1 MLEVFWLGCG
11 AAGFVSGY
19 EYQNT
24 CFVPDYI
31 ESVREKRL
39 PIAGIR
45 EVNKL
50 ENAIRF
56 TVCEFF
62 VCRSLN
68 FDIFK
73 RKFGLEFHELVGK
86 SGFGRFLKMLKLLGK
101 IKEKPKGLELTR
113 KGLFTAQQICWSFV
127 LNVPCRISE
136 EFMRKAWPSKIII
149 P

>member
-1 MLEVFWLGCG
+1 MEVFWLGCG

-31 ESVREKRL
+31 ESVREKKL
-39 PIAGIR
+39 PIADIR

-50 ENAIRF
+50 EHAIRF
-56 TVCEFF
+56 TVCELF
-62 VCRSLN
+62 VRRSLN

-113 KGLFTAQQICWSFV
+113 KGLFTAQQICWSLV

-136 EFMRKAWPSKIII
+136 EFTRKAWSSKIII